1 MFFDLED
8 NLCQRYPALTPFIVR
23 RECVGEVFL
32 LIKRINTKAE
42 REQGIRRN
50 DEIIEDGRGNRVIRR
65 EAGDDFF

>member
-23 RECVGEVFL
+23 RERVGEVFL